1 MKQAN
6 LKDLLKKS
14 SRTACTS
21 NVVVSPDPFS
31 PTPLTSS
38 TMKTS
43 ENAEGDPDDP
53 EQADG
58 DIQMEYSSE
67 WLYSSSIGPVTRL
80 ACKNLGHYRYCLIIW
95 NIR

>member
-6 LKDLLKKS
+6 LMNLLKKS
-14 SRTACTS
+14 SRTVCTS
-21 NVVVSPDPFS
+21 TAVVSPDPFS

-43 ENAEGDPDDP
+43 ENTEGDPEDP
-53 EQADG
+53 ERADG

-67 WLYSSSIGPVTRL
+67 WLYS
-80 ACKNLGHYRYCLIIW
+80 
-95 NIR
+95 

>member
-1 MKQAN
+1 MN
-6 LKDLLKKS
+6 LLKKS

-21 NVVVSPDPFS
+21 TVVVSPDPFS
-31 PTPLTSS
+31 PAPLTSS
-38 TMKTS
+38 TVKPS
-43 ENAEGDPDDP
+43 ENTEGDLDDL
-53 EQADG
+53 EQAGG

-80 ACKNLGHYRYCLIIW
+80 ASKNLGHYRYCLIIW